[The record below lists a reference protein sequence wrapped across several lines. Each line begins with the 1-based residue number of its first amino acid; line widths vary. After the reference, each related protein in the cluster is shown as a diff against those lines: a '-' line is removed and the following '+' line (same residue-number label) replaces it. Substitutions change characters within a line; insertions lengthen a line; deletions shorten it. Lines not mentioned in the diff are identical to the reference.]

1 MIRLGITGGIGSGKT
16 TVCHVFELFGVPIY
30 NADSRAKHLVQNQP
44 ELKKAIISEFGEQSY
59 INNEYNRA
67 FIGSIV
73 FNDIEKLQKLN
84 AIIHPYVFND
94 WEQFCIE
101 NKDEPIIIKEA
112 AIMLET
118 ESKNTVD
125 QIIVVVSPIQL
136 RIKRLIKRDHSSE
149 EEIINKINKQM
160 SDEDKIKL
168 AHFVI
173 YNDEQHSIIEQVNK
187 IYNYLISSDTSKN
200 SSIN

>member
-94 WEQFCIE
+94 WEQFCIK